1 MRVRRSQRHIVV
13 WGTAAAL
20 ALSACGGDDPPE
32 RAGTV
37 EESSNADSSSES
49 SAEPVEG
56 ETSSTAEVELDSVGR
71 VLTEE
76 EAEAALPAVS
86 SLPTGWSVDD
96 SDDGAADDA
105 DDLPD
110 DDEIEPAEC
119 KAVMEDMEDA
129 WDEDPVGEADRD
141 YMAGMLGPFMH
152 VEINSF
158 EEEVP
163 EETFGEVLTALETC
177 KEFTST
183 EDGVA
188 TTFTVSPLSFPNYG
202 EESAA
207 VRLSAESEGI
217 AIALDLVMVRAGHNA
232 LNFIHMSLG
241 GAADSAEALE
251 QLAAETIAALEE
263 G

>member
-1 MRVRRSQRHIVV
+1 MTTSIQHRRKRLIV
-13 WGTAAAL
+13 WGAAAAL
-20 ALSACGGDDPPE
+20 ALSGCGSDDPPE

-37 EESSNADSSSES
+37 EESTSADSSTSE
-49 SAEPVEG
+49 AADQ
-56 ETSSTAEVELDSVGR
+56 ETPSKPDVDLDGIGR
-71 VLTEE
+71 VLTDE

-96 SDDGAADDA
+96 SDDGAEDDA

-119 KAVMEDMEDA
+119 KAIMEDMEDA

-141 YMAGMLGPFMH
+141 YMAGMLGPFMN

-163 EETFGEVLTALETC
+163 EEAFGEVLTALETC

-207 VRLSAESEGI
+207 VRLSAESEGT